1 MGQASS
7 QLPPPPPEP
16 PRPPRSPWPWLAV
29 VAALLI
35 LGTAMTFMRY
45 GRTVAPIP
53 PQITT
58 IVELPNAPTARAVSG
73 TPLVVFVHDD
83 ETPAGLG
90 AQRFER
96 AVESY
101 QRDESIVVEVER
113 LDPGNISLIVLTGLI
128 AGERIDLASV
138 DPDEVGRMVEN
149 DLLVELDKTI
159 LPGVVGCV
167 VAGRSYCYQ
176 DGDGFAWVVPSS
188 GESPQQAQEL
198 LARLARP

>member
-128 AGERIDLASV
+128 AGERIDL
-138 DPDEVGRMVEN
+138 
-149 DLLVELDKTI
+149 LVELDKTI